1 MNVLATLHTTGDGCW
16 SGANKAVEI
25 VDISIGY
32 MSSNQD
38 WGEMRVYF
46 NDTWDVCE
54 DGLIYT
60 DSQFEYELR
69 KLLQTAGFTKA
80 ESNDV
85 FYSEQGMQGEDYV
98 SLDMD
103 KKACAAWK
111 RLFPQ
116 EFMLYVLSN

>member
-1 MNVLATLHTTGDGCW
+1 MNVLATLHTTGDGYW

-25 VDISIGY
+25 VDITIGY

-103 KKACAAWK
+103 KKACNAWK
-111 RLFPQ
+111 RLFPK